1 MRILLLFTFILIS
14 MTSVAAEHY
23 ICMNQLTEQANGWQ
37 IEVTV
42 EQDLLQQKV
51 RAVYDINSYLPPDK
65 LKESIVRYHLDNI
78 KLTFNKSFPATLSN
92 AKVDLAN
99 EVTVT
104 FDVLKTPAIISF
116 ISYTNTMFKEE
127 RLEHSV
133 LKVKRIGAANESFKL
148 DYGSY
153 HTVDLSVNKNRLTLI
168 PIDHESLRID
178 QDLLVFVLLGIAIV
192 IFIAFILF
200 AATKLK

>member
-1 MRILLLFTFILIS
+1 MRVLIHFTFLLIS
-14 MTSVAAEHY
+14 MTGFAAEQY
-23 ICMNQLTEQANGWQ
+23 ICTNQLTEQANGWQ
-37 IEVTV
+37 IKVTV
-42 EQDLLQQKV
+42 AQDVLQQKV
-51 RAVYDINSYLPPDK
+51 RDVYVIKGYLPPDK
-65 LKESIVRYHLDNI
+65 LKESIVRYHLENI
-78 KLTFNKSFPATLSN
+78 KLTFNKSFSATLSN

-104 FDVLKTPAIISF
+104 FDVLETPVTISF

-133 LKVKRIGAANESFKL
+133 LKVKRKVGAYESYKL
-148 DYGSY
+148 DYGTY

-168 PIDHESLRID
+168 PIDHESLRTD
-178 QDLLVFVLLGIAIV
+178 QDLVVFDLFRIAIV